1 MQIRKEILLGESAL
15 VKRSSRGDGPAISA
29 WQVPIREVID
39 ILTTEGF
46 VLFLASM
53 LTVWAHSIMQPGIL
67 LSCLPGR
74 MFRYNSDPII
84 LNT

>member
-1 MQIRKEILLGESAL
+1 MGPPFR
-15 VKRSSRGDGPAISA
+15 RG
-29 WQVPIREVID
+29 QVPIREVID

-46 VLFLASM
+46 VLLLKSA